1 MKRCDCLS
9 IVIVLSC
16 CAFKYSI
23 ASVVL
28 LRLHVGMRA
37 IAIEFEA
44 VPPSLALM
52 WKLSD
57 TAHISC
63 CDSSPTA
70 PDQDGLSFKGV
81 LGDRIWAVY
90 SKRAI

>member
-1 MKRCDCLS
+1 MHLNT
-9 IVIVLSC
+9 
-16 CAFKYSI
+16 AI

-37 IAIEFEA
+37 IAIEFK
-44 VPPSLALM
+44 VVLPSSALM
-52 WKLSD
+52 WRLSD
-57 TAHISC
+57 TAHISG